1 MKRDLDLARKILLAI
16 EEDEKATGRGLVSI
30 RIEDCSEEQISY
42 HVKLLHEAGL
52 IEAID
57 RSGGARFCWEAK
69 NITWDGH
76 EFLDSAR
83 NETLWRKAK
92 EELKKTGNLSFQILG
107 EMLLSLARN
116 QLISWKN

>member
-1 MKRDLDLARKILLAI
+1 M
-16 EEDEKATGRGLVSI
+16 
-30 RIEDCSEEQISY
+30 
-42 HVKLLHEAGL
+42 

-69 NITWDGH
+69 SLTWDGH

-92 EELKKTGNLSFQILG
+92 EELKKTGNFSFQILG

-116 QLISWKN
+116 QLLS